1 MSITGDT
8 VVLLSTH
15 RSLASGGHFPVIF
28 LFQLDTTHHVNAFP
42 VSEASFR
49 VRDMLQWLVCSVGA
63 AEYIESLFV
72 LLSRTAAERRYL
84 LTERRRYSDIKA
96 R

>member
-1 MSITGDT
+1 
-8 VVLLSTH
+8 
-15 RSLASGGHFPVIF
+15 VIF

-42 VSEASFR
+42 ISEASSFR
-49 VRDMLQWLVCSVGA
+49 VQDMLQWLVCSVGA

-84 LTERRRYSDIKA
+84 WAIAPRALESILTFPF
-96 R
+96 